1 MARYK
6 WVAQFYDQLHGDDA
20 GKMNRY
26 ARGKIL
32 GAILPRARV
41 VCDLGCGTGTTAV
54 ELARRR
60 RGLRVYAVD
69 LSPTMCRLARE
80 KAQRASVDVRVRCAD
95 LRSFHLPEPVDLV
108 LCEFNPL
115 NHLPRKQDITRA
127 ARAVA
132 RALRPGG
139 WFYFDLNTRR
149 TMEEMYPS
157 GAHWFEGRGF
167 CMVLRGGYDRRRE
180 KGWLEFEWFVRA
192 GRLWRRHRERVE
204 DCWWTVGEIK
214 RALRRAG
221 FARVRHWDAVKVR
234 PPAMH
239 PKPGFDWYFLAQKG
253 AGSGAGG

>member
-1 MARYK
+1 MAPYK

-32 GAILPRARV
+32 GAILRRARV

-54 ELARRR
+54 ELARR
-60 RGLRVYAVD
+60 GLRVYAVD
-69 LSPTMCRLARE
+69 LSPVMCRLARE
-80 KAQRASVDVRVRCAD
+80 KARRAGVDVRVRCAD
-95 LRSFHLPEPVDLV
+95 LRTFRLPEPVDVV
-108 LCEFNPL
+108 LCEFNPM
-115 NHLPRKQDITRA
+115 NHLPRKRDITRA

-139 WFYFDLNTRR
+139 WFYFDLNTLR
-149 TMEEMYPS
+149 TMQELYPS

-167 CMVLRGGYDRRRE
+167 CMVLRGGYDKRRG
-180 KGWLEFEWFVRA
+180 KGWLEFEWFVRE

-204 DCWWTVGEIK
+204 DCWWTVAEIR
-214 RALRRAG
+214 RALRQAR

-239 PKPGFDWYFLAQKG
+239 PRPGFDWYFLAQKEG
-253 AGSGAGG
+253 